1 MRKNNEKKK
10 KKNTND
16 AEQLERV
23 SSITNGTVD
32 ELWQKVPV
40 HEHTVLI
47 HED

>member
-1 MRKNNEKKK
+1 MRKNNEKKS
-10 KKNTND
+10 TNE